1 MPTGAAIAVV
11 TLSVKCGR
19 KARMDTSDTQRRL
32 LMPRRCCLARP
43 WEIPGRYRRKNKND
57 VAMQSCVQG
66 EGGSGLICRNDCF
79 LSISISISITLF
91 GVSHLL
97 FIVKYRH
104 PV

>member
-1 MPTGAAIAVV
+1 
-11 TLSVKCGR
+11 
-19 KARMDTSDTQRRL
+19 MDTSF
-32 LMPRRCCLARP
+32 
-43 WEIPGRYRRKNKND
+43 
-57 VAMQSCVQG
+57 
-66 EGGSGLICRNDCF
+66 CF